1 MRRKIIPIWLALLL
15 PCICFSQAIQQI
27 ESPSEQQKEQIL
39 GQGSCKGKLTSLQ
52 WGDYLHATFK
62 RPTGELCS
70 FFVMTAGIDY
80 FLALNKGIPMEV
92 EYEVVHQYI
101 PEAREKI
108 KLERIVDV
116 QAGNQRYSK
125 WWKDIQAQM
134 SLEEIERKFQPLLKE
149 VTSESF

>member
-1 MRRKIIPIWLALLL
+1 
-15 PCICFSQAIQQI
+15 
-27 ESPSEQQKEQIL
+27 
-39 GQGSCKGKLTSLQ
+39 
-52 WGDYLHATFK
+52 
-62 RPTGELCS
+62 
-70 FFVMTAGIDY
+70 MTAGIDY

-116 QAGNQRYSK
+116 QAGNQRYSE

-149 VTSESF
+149 ITSERF